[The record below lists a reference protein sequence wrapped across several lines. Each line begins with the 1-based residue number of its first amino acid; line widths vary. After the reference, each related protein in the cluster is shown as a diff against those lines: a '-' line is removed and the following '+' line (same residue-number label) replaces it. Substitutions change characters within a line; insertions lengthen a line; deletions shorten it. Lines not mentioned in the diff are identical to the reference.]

1 MMVLVDAAE
10 ASLGGRERIVAAAAA
25 LLARGGRE
33 ALTTRAVATTA
44 GVQAPTIYRLFG
56 DKQGLVDAVAEHG
69 FMAYLR
75 QKLTPNPSVDPVD
88 SLRSGWDLHVGF
100 GIANPAIFAAMY
112 GDPRPGG
119 TSPAAS
125 RALAMLRDRMRSLAI
140 AGRLRVDEH
149 RGADMVRAA
158 ACGVVF
164 ILLETPERERDP
176 GLSETTREAVIAA
189 ITTDAL
195 ESGQLDLVPIA
206 TTLRALL
213 PSAGALTHAEK
224 HLLAEWLDRIV
235 RFIR

>member
-1 MMVLVDAAE
+1 MGVVDAVE
-10 ASLGGRERIVAAAAA
+10 AGLSGRDRIIAAAAA

-33 ALTTRAVATTA
+33 ALTTRAVAAAA

-69 FMAYLR
+69 FMTYLK
-75 QKLTPNPSVDPVD
+75 QKPTPNPSIDPVD

-119 TSPAAS
+119 ASPAAS

-140 AGRLRVDEH
+140 AGRLCVDEH

-176 GLSETTREAVIAA
+176 SLSEMTREAVIAA
-189 ITTDAL
+189 IIA
-195 ESGQLDLVPIA
+195 EAPEPGQLELTPVA

-213 PSAGALTHAEK
+213 PSTDGLTDGER
-224 HLLAEWLDRIV
+224 HLLTEWLDRIV
-235 RFIR
+235 RCAR